1 MIRKNIRYRHCVA
14 RRRDEYRGRCDAES
28 VELDVAQYGG
38 PRSATPGELGTPEV
52 TEPHWWQ
59 RAWRRVLPPE
69 AIPDQHNELNQQLA
83 VLEGARAEL
92 EAGWV
97 QGSWWAVTAGEGPDH
112 VDGVCLVGA
121 LVRAGTGR
129 GTGTGRATGTGR
141 GTGTGTGHSTGSN
154 NGTGSNSKS
163 SENAATGRAVDA
175 VYDALWASRG
185 QPAPAR
191 QLVPSPQVR
200 LARVR
205 MLTQWNDRPE
215 RTKAEVTTV
224 VDHAI
229 SATILA
235 LMATPSP
242 ATPPPEASAAD
253 PASPPDPVRSH
264 PPHQRPARQP
274 PPPPR

>member
-1 MIRKNIRYRHCVA
+1 M
-14 RRRDEYRGRCDAES
+14 
-28 VELDVAQYGG
+28 
-38 PRSATPGELGTPEV
+38 P
-52 TEPHWWQ
+52 
-59 RAWRRVLPPE
+59 PPE
-69 AIPDQHNELNQQLA
+69 SIPDQHHELIRQLA
-83 VLEGARAEL
+83 VLEEARAEL

-97 QGSWWAVTAGEGPDH
+97 QGSWWAVTAGEGQDH

-129 GTGTGRATGTGR
+129 STSTGPSSGTGRSTSTGRSSGTGR
-141 GTGTGTGHSTGSN
+141 STSTGPSSGTGR
-154 NGTGSNSKS
+154 NSES

-235 LMATPSP
+235 LMATPHLR
-242 ATPPPEASAAD
+242 EASAAA
-253 PASPPDPVRSH
+253 PASPPDPARSH
-264 PPHQRPARQP
+264 PPH
-274 PPPPR
+274 

>member
-1 MIRKNIRYRHCVA
+1 M
-14 RRRDEYRGRCDAES
+14 
-28 VELDVAQYGG
+28 
-38 PRSATPGELGTPEV
+38 P
-52 TEPHWWQ
+52 
-59 RAWRRVLPPE
+59 PPE
-69 AIPDQHNELNQQLA
+69 SIPDQHHELIRQLA
-83 VLEGARAEL
+83 VLEEARAEL

-97 QGSWWAVTAGEGPDH
+97 QGSWWAVTAGEGQDH

-129 GTGTGRATGTGR
+129 SSGTGPSAGTGR
-141 GTGTGTGHSTGSN
+141 
-154 NGTGSNSKS
+154 NSES

-242 ATPPPEASAAD
+242 EAPSPEAPSPEAPSPEAPAAR
-253 PASPPDPVRSH
+253 ARSEN
-264 PPHQRPARQP
+264 R
-274 PPPPR
+274 